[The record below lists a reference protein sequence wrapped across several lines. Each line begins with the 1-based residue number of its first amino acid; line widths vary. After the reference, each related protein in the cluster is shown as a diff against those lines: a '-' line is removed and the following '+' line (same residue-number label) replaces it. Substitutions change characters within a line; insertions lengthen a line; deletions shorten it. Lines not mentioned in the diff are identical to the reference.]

1 MDPCPDPAFDFI
13 VINFSQRLVYLYCKL
28 SNVQINFEIN
38 IINIRRE
45 ITKYLSNNENIE
57 TTLYDEKLLNV
68 QLLLLIKN
76 EMYSSL
82 LLTSFYFLEKLTVR
96 RYFKKSAISFQ
107 KQ

>member
-1 MDPCPDPAFDFI
+1 M
-13 VINFSQRLVYLYCKL
+13 
-28 SNVQINFEIN
+28 QINFEIN

-57 TTLYDEKLLNV
+57 TTLYDEKLLKII

-82 LLTSFYFLEKLTVR
+82 LLTSFYFLKKLTVR

>member
-1 MDPCPDPAFDFI
+1 MM
-13 VINFSQRLVYLYCKL
+13 CKL
-28 SNVQINFEIN
+28 ISRSILLIFDEKLPNTY
-38 IINIRRE
+38 R
-45 ITKYLSNNENIE
+45 TYENIE